1 LQESLFEI
9 NIPPTTIQVC
19 HLKEEIKSVRVTN
32 IVLAEQNAVQ
42 ADLLVRSRPASPLC
56 LRPSSRACSPSPCRL
71 SRSNSNC
78 SLRQHQPPHQL
89 RATSPTSPTHC
100 TQLIRQDL
108 LLKRFDE
115 LFCRERL
122 AAMDSLRSFS
132 DCHENNQ
139 RILFAA
145 VQAAFAVAKKQFG
158 DWKVRVR
165 STVAITHCGPDTLE
179 EAVQSYINRSSF
191 SVSLCILLSRLF
203 LFVLLATTPF
213 LNIFLLLI

>member
-1 LQESLFEI
+1 M
-9 NIPPTTIQVC
+9 
-19 HLKEEIKSVRVTN
+19 RVTN

-56 LRPSSRACSPSPCRL
+56 ARASSRACSPSPCRL
-71 SRSNSNC
+71 SRSNSTC
-78 SLRQHQPPHQL
+78 SLPRLHLP
-89 RATSPTSPTHC
+89 RATSPISPTHC

-165 STVAITHCGPDTLE
+165 ATVAITHCGPDTLE

-191 SVSLCILLSRLF
+191 SISLCILLSRLF

-213 LNIFLLLI
+213 LNIFLLLILMET